1 MKNDN
6 YNKEIKKSKTKNS
19 KNGYIALIPIT
30 LFCITLLSEFS
41 PNIKTSIKNFKQ
53 KNDIVKNYY
62 TNYFN
67 QVFVDSKSSNVNKA
81 YIIVYSNGTCDLYDE
96 FIDHTIFQ
104 TSYNC
109 RYSIKS
115 TSLDFE
121 YNIIGG
127 THIYRSYDVIK
138 NGNLRLSKANI
149 IYYKINS

>member
-6 YNKEIKKSKTKNS
+6 YNKKIKKSRKNS
-19 KNGYIALIPIT
+19 KNWYIALISII

-41 PNIKTSIKNFKQ
+41 PNIKTAIKKFKQ

-67 QVFVDSKSSNVNKA
+67 QVFIDSKSSDVYKA
-81 YIIVYSNGTCDLYDE
+81 YIIVYNNGTCDLYDE
-96 FIDHTIFQ
+96 FVDQTIFQ

-109 RYSIKS
+109 RYKIKS

-121 YNIIGG
+121 YDIIGG

-138 NGNLRLSKANI
+138 NGNLRLSKSDI
-149 IYYKINS
+149 IYYKISS